1 MSKFKCFIQHDSMQC
16 GIASLSMVCNHFGLR
31 YPMERIAELCP
42 ATTEGV
48 SLQGLSET
56 AKTLG
61 L

>member
-42 ATTEGV
+42 ATT
-48 SLQGLSET
+48 
-56 AKTLG
+56 
-61 L
+61 